1 MKTMWFMRGGLVLA
15 FTLASCAPSTTD
27 TGADGANKAPIVT
40 PRPTDI
46 PLPTS
51 TKSTISTPLPT
62 QTDTQPT
69 APPSS
74 TPPTAPEQTSA
85 PANPSP
91 GPPTAAP
98 AATGGPTRFVI
109 DPAQSTVSYGVGE
122 TFLGQGNRYA
132 YAVAATSVVSGEIMV
147 DFENPAASTIG
158 EITVDISAFQSDK
171 ARRDKAIRDR
181 WLQSSIFPLAVFSPT
196 ELRGLPQS
204 YVPGDV
210 IAFEVAGDLLV
221 RDVVHATVFTVSAS
235 VDAGKR
241 LSGQAVA
248 RAQMTDFGFDPPAV
262 AGMIEAENDVDI
274 TFEFVALPAASTPAP
289 TPSMP
294 STPTAAPTDTAT
306 PLPPMPRGEMD
317 SAIEVTVYDPE
328 RVWPGTTLLS
338 DHHDRNNPRFI
349 EVNMLGEVIWQYVL
363 PEDFKQYTNPG
374 PDVEMLSNGN
384 ILFVLPKKGI
394 VEINRSGDVVWS
406 HMDARISHD
415 ADRLPNGNTLYV
427 YGDRD
432 GTEDAHAKEV
442 TTGGEL
448 VWAWYAKE
456 EFNKEPYLSM
466 SYQGWTHNNAV
477 ERLENGN
484 TLVSPRNFGM
494 LVEVDPNG
502 STVRTIGEGLLKGAH
517 EPEALPNGNILVAN
531 HGKINQA
538 IEFDTGTNKIV
549 WQFVPPYKK
558 LQSVFTNDA
567 GIQSAFQQL
576 KEDHPGGSF
585 FPVTPMRDADRLP
598 NGNVLVTGYAIMF
611 EVTRD
616 GDIVWQ
622 LQLTDMLTAIDE
634 YYSGGFY
641 KAQRVSLT
649 TP

>member
-1 MKTMWFMRGGLVLA
+1 MLA
-15 FTLASCAPSTTD
+15 FTLASCAPPTTDPVPDGADKSTTASSGLTD
-27 TGADGANKAPIVT
+27 TSLLASTEAATNAAP
-40 PRPTDI
+40 P
-46 PLPTS
+46 
-51 TKSTISTPLPT
+51 PT
-62 QTDTQPT
+62 QTDVQPT

-74 TPPTAPEQTSA
+74 TPLTAPEPTSA
-85 PANPSP
+85 PVNPSP
-91 GPPTAAP
+91 VAPTAAP
-98 AATGGPTRFVI
+98 AAAFGPTHFVI

-122 TFLGQGNRYA
+122 TFLSQSNRYA
-132 YAVAATSVVSGEIMV
+132 YAVAVTSVVSGEIMV
-147 DFENPAASTIG
+147 DFENPAASTVG

-171 ARRDKAIRDR
+171 ERRDKAIRDR
-181 WLQSSIFPLAVFSPT
+181 WLQSSKFPLAVFSPT
-196 ELRGLPQS
+196 ELHGLPQS

-210 IAFEVAGDLLV
+210 LAFEVAGDLLV
-221 RDVVHATVFTVSAS
+221 RDVVHATVFTVNAS
-235 VDAGKR
+235 VEDGKR
-241 LSGQAVA
+241 LSGQAVG
-248 RAQMTDFGFDPPAV
+248 RVQMTDFGFEPPAV

-306 PLPPMPRGEMD
+306 PLPPMPRGEAD

-338 DHHDRNNPRFI
+338 DHHDVDNPRII
-349 EVNMLGEVIWQYVL
+349 EVNMFGEVIWQYVL

-384 ILFVLPKKGI
+384 ILFVLPGKGI

-406 HMDARISHD
+406 HMDAKISHD
-415 ADRLPNGNTLYV
+415 ADRLPNGNTLYA

-432 GTEDAHAKEV
+432 EMEDAQAKEV
-442 TTGGEL
+442 TTEGKL

-456 EFNKEPYLSM
+456 DFNKAPYQNKSAH
-466 SYQGWTHNNAV
+466 GWTHTNAV
-477 ERLENGN
+477 ERLQNGN
-484 TLVSPRNFGM
+484 TLVSPRNFGI

-502 STVRTIGEGLLKGAH
+502 STVRTIGKGLLKTPH
-517 EPEALPNGNILVAN
+517 EPETLPNGNILVAN
-531 HGKINQA
+531 QTVPHTA
-538 IEFDTGTNKIV
+538 TEFNPRTNKIV
-549 WQFVPPYKK
+549 WQFVPPHET
-558 LQSVFTNDA
+558 LAMDFANDA
-567 GIQSAFQQL
+567 GIQSALPQL
-576 KEDHPGGSF
+576 VEDFPKGGPL
-585 FPVTPMRDADRLP
+585 FPVAPMRDADRLP

-622 LQLTDMLTAIDE
+622 LQMTDMLTAIDGRA
-634 YYSGGFY
+634 SQAFY